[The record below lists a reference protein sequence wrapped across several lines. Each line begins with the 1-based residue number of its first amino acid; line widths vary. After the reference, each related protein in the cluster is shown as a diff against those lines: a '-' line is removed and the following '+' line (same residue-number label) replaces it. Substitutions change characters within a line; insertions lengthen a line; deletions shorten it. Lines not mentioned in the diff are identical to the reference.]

1 MDQRTR
7 VALLRAVVAFVAVL
21 LIGSGAVF
29 AVETLQDSG
38 TTTATPTP
46 SGSASPSPTA
56 SPGEGRPSAWLAW
69 VPGGIPDGFGPQLT
83 SVPSVQT
90 TTTETADIAW
100 LTGSTAADGTVV
112 DAPVAP
118 LAIPLDVTGVEPA
131 FATFIPQPF
140 RSTVSDL
147 ADGEAILSEGAANR
161 RGLGPDATLTFD
173 TGVSLRVV
181 ATLPDVYMGG
191 FEVLTSRATG
201 ETIGVTHERYVLFEV
216 KEGLAPDPAVLA
228 ARFVPYLPEDTPFP
242 VVEVRAPFTTRF
254 LRPNDRELPPMLLK
268 QRFGEFQAIH
278 NPGTGEIEVDPAWIE
293 THIESRTL
301 PAIRSVTCHAK
312 ALDLLERA
320 MATLV
325 EAGEEDLVRQA
336 GDCFAPNVDP
346 GDPAGVLTSRDFG
359 ASIDLNQP
367 DNPVG
372 DAPTNETQPP
382 AVVKAMYRAGFGW
395 GGRDA
400 WPQGALF
407 RYRRTVKVTG

>member
-1 MDQRTR
+1 MDERTR
-7 VALLRAVVAFVAVL
+7 VALLRALVAFVAVL
-21 LIGSGAVF
+21 LIGSGVVF
-29 AVETLQDSG
+29 AVETLRDTG
-38 TTTATPTP
+38 ETVAPTP
-46 SGSASPSPTA
+46 STSASPSPTT
-56 SPGEGRPSAWLAW
+56 SPGEGRPTAWLAW
-69 VPGGIPDGFGPQLT
+69 VPGGVPDGFGAQLT
-83 SVPSVQT
+83 SVPSVAT

-112 DAPVAP
+112 DAPEAP
-118 LAIPLDVTGVEPA
+118 QAIPIDVTGVEPA

-140 RSTVSDL
+140 RTTVADL
-147 ADGEAILSEGAANR
+147 ADGEAILSETAANQ

-173 TGVSLRVV
+173 TGVSLQVV

-228 ARFVPYLPEDTPFP
+228 ARFVPYLPEDAPFP
-242 VVEVRAPFTTRF
+242 EVEVRAPFTTRF
-254 LRPNDRELPPMLLK
+254 LRQNDRELPPMLLK
-268 QRFGEFQAIH
+268 QRFGEFTAIH
-278 NPGTGEIEVDPAWIE
+278 NPGTGEIDVDPTWIE
-293 THIESRTL
+293 AHIESRAL
-301 PAIRSVTCHAK
+301 PVLGSVTCHEK
-312 ALDLLERA
+312 ALALLERA
-320 MATLV
+320 MEALV
-325 EAGEEDLVRQA
+325 AADQEELVQQA

-346 GDPAGVLTSRDFG
+346 GDPAGLLTSRDFG

-372 DAPTNETQPP
+372 EPPTNETQPP
-382 AVVKAMYRAGFGW
+382 ALVKTMYKAGFGW
-395 GGRDA
+395 GGKDA